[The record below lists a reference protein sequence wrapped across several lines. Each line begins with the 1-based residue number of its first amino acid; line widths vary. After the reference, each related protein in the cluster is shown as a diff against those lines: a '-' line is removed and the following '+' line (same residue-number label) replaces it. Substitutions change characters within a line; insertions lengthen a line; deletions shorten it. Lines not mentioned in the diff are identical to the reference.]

1 MDVTRKRRTRSTLGA
16 KVAENDNGLFALLDR
31 TTLYSSDKLVLRVE
45 RASLAS
51 EAKTLLAGDFC
62 DSAAWREIALQDTVG
77 DFLSALHERDRRA

>member
-1 MDVTRKRRTRSTLGA
+1 MTKKQRTWSAFGA
-16 KVAENDNGLFALLDR
+16 KVAENDNGLFSLLDR

>member
-1 MDVTRKRRTRSTLGA
+1 MTKKQRTWSAFGA
-16 KVAENDNGLFALLDR
+16 KVAENDNGLFSLLDR
-31 TTLYSSDKLVLRVE
+31 TTLYGSDKLVLRVE

-77 DFLSALHERDRRA
+77 DFLSALHERDRDV